1 MKNVER
7 EIGLLMRSKRMQKL
21 ITIIPFLMLLITLIT
36 SFMRIMEVYSVVYFY
51 LSQIMGYSIL
61 TNVYMLW
68 NAVKNKYCSYSVIS
82 IISLLLL
89 NVSNLIAIMLGFEN
103 NDIYIIFDAVLIA
116 YLFQIAFVK
125 FLKNKNFL

>member
-7 EIGLLMRSKRMQKL
+7 EIGLLMGSKRMQKL

-36 SFMRIMEVYSVVYFY
+36 SFMRIMEVYSVIYFY

>member
-1 MKNVER
+1 MKNVEG

-36 SFMRIMEVYSVVYFY
+36 SFMRIMEVYSVIYFY

>member
-36 SFMRIMEVYSVVYFY
+36 SFMRIMEVYSVIYFY